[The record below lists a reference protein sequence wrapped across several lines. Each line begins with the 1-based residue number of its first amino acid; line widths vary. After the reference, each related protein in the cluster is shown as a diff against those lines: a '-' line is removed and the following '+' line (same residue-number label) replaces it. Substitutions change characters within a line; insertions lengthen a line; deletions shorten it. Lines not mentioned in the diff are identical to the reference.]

1 MEALKNKIVSE
12 GTVIGTE
19 IVKVDM
25 FLNTQL
31 DTEFLDQVGAEFA
44 KAFAGV
50 KVDRILTAEASGIA
64 IASFAARHFGY
75 PPVVFARKKAPSTL
89 TGEYYE
95 AECKSFTKGTTS
107 TLKVAKRFLPAGES
121 ILIIDDFLAEGR
133 ATSALAEIAEQ
144 ADVTVAGIGVV
155 IAKRH
160 QGGMDLLQSRGYN
173 LQALAV
179 IDKITEDGEIIFED

>member
-1 MEALKNKIVSE
+1 MEALKSKIINE

-25 FLNTQL
+25 FLNHQL
-31 DTEFLDQVGAEFA
+31 DTEFLDQAGAEFA
-44 KAFAGV
+44 KRFADV

-64 IASFAARHFGY
+64 IACMAAKHFGY

-95 AECKSFTKGTTS
+95 AECKSFTKGNVN
-107 TLKVAKRFLPAGES
+107 TLKVARQFLPAGENVL
-121 ILIIDDFLAEGR
+121 ILDDFLAGGR
-133 ATSALAEIAEQ
+133 ATSALADIAEQ
-144 ADVTVAGIGVV
+144 ADTKIVGIGVV

-160 QGGMDLLQSRGYN
+160 QGGMDLLLGRGYN

-179 IDKITEDGEIIFED
+179 IDTITEDGKIIFAE